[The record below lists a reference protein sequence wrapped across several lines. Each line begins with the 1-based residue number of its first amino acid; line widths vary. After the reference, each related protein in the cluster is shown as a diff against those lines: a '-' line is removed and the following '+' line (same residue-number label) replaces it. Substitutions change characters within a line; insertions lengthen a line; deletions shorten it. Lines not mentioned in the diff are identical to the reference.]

1 MSQSALPIPPLFYTS
16 PEDVRALCRSN
27 TAGTV
32 TAGMA
37 AGFIQANLVILPKAY
52 AEDFAK
58 FCRLN
63 PKPCPIVGI
72 SQPGEYDTPA
82 LGRNLDI
89 RTDLPL
95 YRVWRDGILTDEV
108 TDILPLWQDDFVVFA
123 LGCSFSFENAFM
135 ACNVPMRHFET
146 GLGVS
151 MYRTNIVCT
160 PVGPFSG
167 PVVVSMRPF
176 RSSDLIKATEISSR
190 IPLAH
195 GGPVQIGFPE
205 EIGITDIDK
214 PDYGA
219 RTDIRSHEL
228 PAFWACGVTPQAV
241 LAESR
246 LPFAITHAP
255 GAMLVTDIPIPDYEN
270 LVSEHSGKII

>member
-1 MSQSALPIPPLFYTS
+1 MSEPSLSVPPFFHSS
-16 PEDVRALCRSN
+16 PEEVRALCRSN
-27 TAGTV
+27 SAGTV

-52 AEDFAK
+52 ARDFAE

-63 PKPCPIVGI
+63 PKPCPIVGT
-72 SQPGEYDTPA
+72 SKPGEFDTAA

-95 YRVWRDGILTDEV
+95 YRIWRDGVLTDEV
-108 TDILPLWQDDFVVFA
+108 TDIVSCWQDDLVVFA

-135 ACNVPMRHFET
+135 ACHVPLRHFET

-151 MYRTNIVCT
+151 MYRTNIACT

-176 RSSDLIKATEISSR
+176 RSRDLIKATEISSR

-195 GGPVQIGFPE
+195 GGPIQIGFPE
-205 EIGITDIDK
+205 DIGITDIHQ
-214 PDYGA
+214 PDYG
-219 RTDIRSHEL
+219 TPTEIRPHEL

-241 LAESR
+241 LEASCR
-246 LPFAITHAP
+246 PVAITHAP
-255 GAMLVTDIPIPDYEN
+255 GAMLVTDIPIPDYKN
-270 LVSEHSGKII
+270 LTEEYSGEII